1 MGPGERP
8 IRPMTNLGPISDRP
22 RPTRVTHRVILGFG
36 EFGWQSLD
44 AEARRERVTLDELL
58 GRAVSYFAAAVRTTR
73 AAALAP
79 KFKPGEWGT
88 PREVWLDL
96 TRDDW
101 VRLDSEAEDQGIP
114 LERLLEHA
122 PLLYLADLDSGRVA
136 KRLLGRA
143 E

>member
-1 MGPGERP
+1 
-8 IRPMTNLGPISDRP
+8 MTNLGPISDRP

-44 AEARRERVTLDELL
+44 AEAGRERVTLDELL

-79 KFKPGEWGT
+79 RAAALAPKFKPGEWGI
-88 PREVWLDL
+88 PREIRLEL

-101 VRLDSEAEDQGIP
+101 VRLDSEAEHQGIP